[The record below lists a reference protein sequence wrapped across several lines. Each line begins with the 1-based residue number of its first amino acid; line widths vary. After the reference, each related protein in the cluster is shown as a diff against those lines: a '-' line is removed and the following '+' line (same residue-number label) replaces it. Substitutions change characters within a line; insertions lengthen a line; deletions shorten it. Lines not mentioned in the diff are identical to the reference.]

1 MGQGGQCS
9 VLGTEGPPPT
19 PLFPGDFLCP
29 LLTFLFPPKTANG
42 NVEAKVVCLFRRRD
56 ISSSL
61 NSLADSNARECRL
74 LRPGGG
80 WWWRGVGGLWLHSHP
95 PHTHS
100 PRLGCGGGQIPACRC
115 SGLRV
120 FGSLRVLGEGVRLRC
135 CPPTRGGGS
144 WPVPSH
150 HPWGDLG
157 GGGVSCSF
165 GVTDAPW
172 WVGGGMGGLGGVG
185 RAQSGLTAPPPP
197 PQPAMQG
204 GSEPDGGA
212 GGGSWGCPT
221 PTRLPACVNR
231 AGLLPPAPPL
241 GLGCCQ
247 NPEGGVPGEQC
258 ASLLDGGTER
268 GAPSDIPPCA
278 CAQASSRRSPSSP
291 P

>member
-1 MGQGGQCS
+1 MEGCGGT
-9 VLGTEGPPPT
+9 VAALPPPPHT
-19 PLFPGDFLCP
+19 QPMAGVWWGADP
-29 LLTFLFPPKTANG
+29 
-42 NVEAKVVCLFRRRD
+42 
-56 ISSSL
+56 SL
-61 NSLADSNARECRL
+61 PL
-74 LRPGGG
+74 LRPQGVRFPEGAGGG
-80 WWWRGVGGLWLHSHP
+80 GASAMLPPNSGWGELACPKPPSLGG
-95 PHTHS
+95 
-100 PRLGCGGGQIPACRC
+100 
-115 SGLRV
+115 
-120 FGSLRVLGEGVRLRC
+120 
-135 CPPTRGGGS
+135 
-144 WPVPSH
+144 
-150 HPWGDLG
+150 LG

-258 ASLLDGGTER
+258 ASLLDGGTEG

>member
-157 GGGVSCSF
+157 GGGGFLLIWGHRCTLV
-165 GVTDAPW
+165 GGW
-172 WVGGGMGGLGGVG
+172 WNGRVGGGG
-185 RAQSGLTAPPPP
+185 QSTVWPHRTT
-197 PQPAMQG
+197 
-204 GSEPDGGA
+204 
-212 GGGSWGCPT
+212 PT
-221 PTRLPACVNR
+221 PPASN
-231 AGLLPPAPPL
+231 AG
-241 GLGCCQ
+241 
-247 NPEGGVPGEQC
+247 
-258 ASLLDGGTER
+258 R
-268 GAPSDIPPCA
+268 F
-278 CAQASSRRSPSSP
+278 
-291 P
+291 